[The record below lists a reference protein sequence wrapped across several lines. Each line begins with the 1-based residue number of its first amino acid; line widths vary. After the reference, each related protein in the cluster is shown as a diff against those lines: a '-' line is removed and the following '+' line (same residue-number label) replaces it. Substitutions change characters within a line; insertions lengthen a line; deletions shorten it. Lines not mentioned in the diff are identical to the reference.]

1 MKILIIEDDVKI
13 SNFIKKGLE
22 EEFYTIDTSFD
33 GQEGLYLAQIY
44 NYDLIILDLMLPKL
58 DGLSVCKKIRETNK
72 KLPILMLTAKNDLED
87 KIKGFDYGADDYLA
101 KPFFF
106 DELTARIKALLR
118 RNHFNTSNEIII
130 DNLKINL
137 LSRQIIRDDK
147 NIELSA
153 KEYELLLLLA
163 KNKNKIV
170 TNTQIAESIWN
181 IQENTSSN
189 VINVFIYH
197 LRNKIDFKGQKKLI
211 KTIRGSGY
219 RLNEI

>member
-1 MKILIIEDDVKI
+1 MKILIVEDDIKI

-22 EEFYTIDTSFD
+22 EEFFTIDTSFD
-33 GQEGLYLAQIY
+33 GQEGLYLAQVY
-44 NYDLIILDLMLPKL
+44 DYDLIILDLMLPKL
-58 DGLSVCKKIRETNK
+58 DGLSVCKKIRESNK
-72 KLPILMLTAKNDLED
+72 KIPILMLTAKGDLDD
-87 KIKGFDYGADDYLA
+87 KLKGFEYGADDYLA

-118 RNHFNTSNEIII
+118 RNHFNSTNDIKI
-130 DNLKINL
+130 DNLEINL
-137 LSRQIIRDDK
+137 VTREIKRDGK

-170 TNTQIAESIWN
+170 TNTQIAEAIWN

-211 KTIRGSGY
+211 KTVRGSGY
-219 RLNEI
+219 KINEI

>member
-72 KLPILMLTAKNDLED
+72 KIPILMLTAKNELED

-219 RLNEI
+219 RINEI